1 MWIMEEV
8 TDQLNRSLEIRE
20 AIRAAILVAILKG
33 DKLKKKN
40 KLKLKGSR
48 LRNKWGKIIDSI
60 EIICSTTRSIR
71 KCKINPIIIQV
82 LSSNLLLKW
91 SAPFHRTK
99 EIRRGGGE
107 GRIVSNMKAVSQ
119 GQNQEDKN
127 KYIKKARK
135 WNMLKGKENSYKMIW
150 RKILLG

>member
-1 MWIMEEV
+1 MKEV
-8 TDQLNRSLEIRE
+8 IDQLNRSLEIR
-20 AIRAAILVAILKG
+20 AAILVVILKG

-71 KCKINPIIIQV
+71 KCKINPIIIKV
-82 LSSNLLLKW
+82 LSSRPLKW

-107 GRIVSNMKAVSQ
+107 GRIVSNTKAVSQ
-119 GQNQEDKN
+119 GRNQEDKN
-127 KYIKKARK
+127 KNSRKARK
-135 WNMLKGKENSYKMIW
+135 WNMLKGKGNSYKMIW
-150 RKILLG
+150 RKIQLG